1 MVVFKHTKPIASW
14 GIRLL
19 TLAVCCISLPSFGQI
34 PIEHLLKLKGYP
46 VPVHPTEKDSN
57 IIYLPMSFGSAEFS
71 PQVFKT
77 KLPNSVDVYAIHLVY
92 TRYRQVD
99 TFNQPK
105 LNESR
110 FKNLQII
117 FPEAFFEKS
126 IIWRVFEQTKPK
138 TQKDAETYYH
148 GFVIYLK
155 PKTDK
160 AAVKVEIDKMDKVV
174 KSYRDTSVFVPEK
187 IIWKVKKRREETG
200 YYIPRNKN
208 QKRAGKRYT
217 SAGIFFREKE
227 YRMVKDSIPGKRI
240 PAHRENVGLFDTFG
254 FRNTNE
260 YRLLT
265 TKEWPGKIAVV
276 ADVTAS
282 MTPYNTQVMLWLKFA
297 KKPLENGRFI
307 FFNDGNNAPDAL
319 KSIGNTGGLHTIES
333 NNFDSVY
340 LTMRRAI
347 AAGQGG
353 DIPENNIEALLAA
366 QKKWTDIDS
375 FLMIADNR
383 APVKDLINLKNVK
396 KPVNIILCGWL
407 DYMAINDS
415 YIQIAAKTKGK
426 IYTSAGVFEDFTK
439 LKINT
444 PIDFNGEE
452 YMYTKEGLTKIY
464 RIKN

>member
-1 MVVFKHTKPIASW
+1 MLFNKIKTWISSLAMLVFCLASQS
-14 GIRLL
+14 
-19 TLAVCCISLPSFGQI
+19 VKGQI
-34 PIEHLLKLKGYP
+34 PIEQLLKLKGFP
-46 VPVHPTEKDSN
+46 IPVHPTEKDSN
-57 IIYLPMSFGSAEFS
+57 IIYFPMSFGSAEFA
-71 PQVFKT
+71 PEVFKT
-77 KLPNSVDVYAIHLVY
+77 KLPNASEVYAIHLVY

-105 LNESR
+105 LNEAR

-117 FPEAFFEKS
+117 FPEVFFEKS
-126 IIWRVFEQTKPK
+126 VIWRVFEQIKPK
-138 TQKDAETYYH
+138 TQKEAEGYYH
-148 GFVIYLK
+148 GFVVYLK

-160 AAVKVEIDKMDKVV
+160 LAVKLEIDRMDKVI
-174 KSYRDTSVFVPEK
+174 KSYRDTNVFVPEK

-200 YYIPRNKN
+200 YYLPRNKN

-217 SAGIFFREKE
+217 GPGLVFREKE

-240 PAHRENVGLFDTFG
+240 PAHRENIGLFDTFG
-254 FRNTNE
+254 FRHTHE

-297 KKPLENGRFI
+297 KKPLENGRFV
-307 FFNDGNNAPDAL
+307 FFNDGNNSPDAL
-319 KSIGNTGGLHTIES
+319 KSIGNTGGLHFAES

-340 LTMRRAI
+340 QTMRRAI

-396 KPVNIILCGWL
+396 KPVNIILCGWV

-426 IYTSAGVFEDFTK
+426 IYTSAGIFEDFSK
-439 LKINT
+439 LKINES
-444 PIDFNGEE
+444 IEFNGEE
-452 YMYTKEGLTKIY
+452 YMYTKAGLTKIN
-464 RIKN
+464 RIRN